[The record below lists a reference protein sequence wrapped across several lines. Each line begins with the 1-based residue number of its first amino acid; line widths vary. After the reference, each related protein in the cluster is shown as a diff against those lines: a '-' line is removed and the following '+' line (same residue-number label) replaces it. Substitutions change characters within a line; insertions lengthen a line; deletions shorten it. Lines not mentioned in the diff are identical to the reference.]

1 VSTFGDI
8 LVADERSVHVME
20 PLLAR
25 AELQDYLWPRDVDDA
40 LELLTQ
46 HAGAARLVGGGTD
59 LALHPPAG
67 VTALIDLSRLPMAYL
82 SDRGGD
88 VAIGATTTLTAMA
101 QSPLL
106 AGFAGGVLP
115 SALVQVGS
123 PALRNLATIGGHLA
137 RGRLS
142 DLVPVLL
149 VLDAVLRVVDG
160 REHTVP
166 LAEFLASPRDDQPR
180 VITEV
185 VLPGA
190 GRDAAGGFVRF
201 SRAGYD
207 FALLNCAAA
216 LDLDGDRIV
225 SARASVGET
234 PALARRVV
242 EVEEVL
248 VGRSIGDGC
257 IAEAAHLARRVV
269 VTGDDQRASAG
280 YRTQLVEVAVRRCLH
295 AAAGEPEVAP

>member
-1 VSTFGDI
+1 
-8 LVADERSVHVME
+8 ME

-25 AELQDYLWPRDVDDA
+25 SAVQHYLWPRDVYDA
-40 LELLTQ
+40 LDLLVQ
-46 HAGAARLVGGGTD
+46 HEGTARLVGGGTD

-67 VTALIDLSRLPMAYL
+67 VTTLVDLSRLPMAYVA
-82 SDRGGD
+82 DRQGD
-88 VAIGATTTLTAMA
+88 VVIGATTTLTAMA
-101 QSPLL
+101 RHPLL

-115 SALVQVGS
+115 IALGQVGS

-149 VLDAVLRVVDG
+149 VLDAVLHVVDG
-160 REHTVP
+160 RERTVP
-166 LAEFLASPRDDQPR
+166 LAEFLASPRGDRPT

-185 VLPGA
+185 VLPA
-190 GRDAAGGFVRF
+190 KGRDAAGGFVRF

-207 FALLNCAAA
+207 FAMLNCAAS

-225 SARASVGET
+225 SARVAVGET
-234 PALARRVV
+234 PALAQRVV
-242 EVEEVL
+242 EVEEAL
-248 VGRSIGDGC
+248 VGRAIGDGC
-257 IAEAAHLARRVV
+257 IAEASHLARHVV
-269 VTGDDQRASAG
+269 PTGDDQRASAG

-295 AAAGEPEVAP
+295 VAAGRPEVAP